1 MSDPHAKPT
10 HHVAET
16 PPMHDPVDEWHDHSH
31 DQKPQHA
38 HGEVQNSNL
47 IMGVGLALTGVIV
60 ISCIVVYGFYVHYN
74 TRRMAEREHMPRIGA
89 YKELADSPTE
99 TARKAKSADLVL
111 LEKGGSTQMPTE
123 VENVNK
129 TITIT
134 PIAKSIDE
142 VVQTYTTSRRAA
154 TGN

>member
-10 HHVAET
+10 HHVAEAA
-16 PPMHDPVDEWHDHSH
+16 PLHDPVDEWHNHSH
-31 DQKPQHA
+31 DDKPQHA

-60 ISCIVVYGFYVHYN
+60 LSCVVVYGFYTHYN
-74 TRRMAEREHMPRIGA
+74 TQRMVEREHMQRSGV
-89 YKELADSPTE
+89 YSELADSPTE
-99 TARKAKSADLVL
+99 ATRKVKSEALNL
-111 LEKGGSTQMPTE
+111 LNQGGTVPMPTE

-134 PIAKSIDE
+134 PLAKSIDD
-142 VVQTYTTSRRAA
+142 VAQSYTANRRSAA
-154 TGN
+154 KN

>member
-16 PPMHDPVDEWHDHSH
+16 APLHDPVDEWHDHSH
-31 DQKPQHA
+31 DEKPQHA

-60 ISCIVVYGFYVHYN
+60 ISSLVVYGFYTHYN
-74 TRRMAEREHMPRIGA
+74 TQRMVEREHMPRAGA
-89 YKELADSPTE
+89 FKDLADSPTE
-99 TARKAKSADLVL
+99 ATRKAKLADLNL
-111 LEKGGSTQMPTE
+111 LNQGGPLPMPTE

-129 TITIT
+129 TVTIT
-134 PIAKSIDE
+134 PIARAIDE
-142 VVQTYTTSRRAA
+142 VAQSYTANRRAPA
-154 TGN
+154 GN